1 MKQYF
6 IVIGKYAVFS
16 GRASRKEY
24 WTFYVFHLIIGTG
37 ATILDNINGTTISS
51 DLPYGLVFLLYNLLT
66 LLPFTAV
73 TTRRLHDVG
82 KNGWFQLIGLIP
94 IIGPIWLLIVLVG
107 EGKRQDNQY
116 GPYPGKRV
124 VNHSQEMM
132 TCYCGNVIPAVST
145 ACPICGR
152 VFIQA
157 SPYPAVQQDFPTLT
171 QTRPQRKPQ
180 LGSPK
185 AEYAYSLLRNGQKE
199 DAFSVLKELV
209 REEPN
214 NEKAWL
220 CLYLCVDRKEQ
231 KKYCLQQALRIN
243 PDNKKALERLGKL
256 HLPAE
261 VVQKSIRSNEKVN
274 TMRTCRH
281 CGNSL
286 LSGSLFC
293 QNCGNPTGE
302 DDTLFD
308 ASTPL
313 TRSQDA
319 QNLYGYRVQGTAVY
333 PPNPFQPE
341 IQSEREPGVGEVFL
355 AFIGMGLVYVV
366 LQMIFGRL
374 VFPYVY
380 NLAPTSSIL
389 LILNF
394 ISAFITPL
402 SARPFNIRRILA
414 LVNIFLVIL
423 LFEIYNFLQGG
434 MIVLFDHFDPT
445 TVALVYMVS
454 VLGAV
459 LGVLVFIKPRRK
471 KFAASPQVAYAS
483 STFQP
488 VSNTSEAKP
497 GKFTVKRILSAIGLV
512 DIVASLVFPWEF
524 EITSSIFGRSVETML
539 GYSTLEG
546 IISAVL
552 SLLGLTLLFSIEKE
566 TPAHLWATFLSLLAA
581 AVTYYFISE
590 QNIGEAWFTY
600 TGTGIGPYLVF
611 AGAALVLICILIPS
625 RKAA

>member
-1 MKQYF
+1 
-6 IVIGKYAVFS
+6 
-16 GRASRKEY
+16 
-24 WTFYVFHLIIGTG
+24 
-37 ATILDNINGTTISS
+37 
-51 DLPYGLVFLLYNLLT
+51 
-66 LLPFTAV
+66 
-73 TTRRLHDVG
+73 
-82 KNGWFQLIGLIP
+82 
-94 IIGPIWLLIVLVG
+94 
-107 EGKRQDNQY
+107 
-116 GPYPGKRV
+116 
-124 VNHSQEMM
+124 
-132 TCYCGNVIPAVST
+132 
-145 ACPICGR
+145 
-152 VFIQA
+152 
-157 SPYPAVQQDFPTLT
+157 
-171 QTRPQRKPQ
+171 
-180 LGSPK
+180 
-185 AEYAYSLLRNGQKE
+185 
-199 DAFSVLKELV
+199 
-209 REEPN
+209 
-214 NEKAWL
+214 
-220 CLYLCVDRKEQ
+220 
-231 KKYCLQQALRIN
+231 
-243 PDNKKALERLGKL
+243 
-256 HLPAE
+256 
-261 VVQKSIRSNEKVN
+261 
-274 TMRTCRH
+274 
-281 CGNSL
+281 
-286 LSGSLFC
+286 
-293 QNCGNPTGE
+293 
-302 DDTLFD
+302 
-308 ASTPL
+308 
-313 TRSQDA
+313 
-319 QNLYGYRVQGTAVY
+319 
-333 PPNPFQPE
+333 
-341 IQSEREPGVGEVFL
+341 
-355 AFIGMGLVYVV
+355 MGLVYVV